1 MRKLLLVLLIVSVLL
16 FALAPVGVSSAE
28 ATPYEYAAAFASLYP
43 TRTLSGDMEQA
54 SSAVLVSFLE
64 ALGYQVETPSFVHQF
79 ESANTSTKI
88 TCHYNH
94 VLGFKDNGKEQT
106 VLLGTYYGTFEP
118 SGNGG
123 VGEGAETALS
133 VGALQYVAAALAAAS
148 CDYNIAIAFWG
159 GVTLSEFNV
168 EKCGVDLDTL
178 ALYIN
183 LDAVAAGSYDYL
195 YCDDVKRAHATY
207 FKEIIAEAGADVLDP
222 PAYKRAISYAFS
234 DGTYVQ
240 AHLGILGANNAFLAE
255 DIPCA
260 SFVGGAW
267 TYETGV
273 YRYEGKG
280 DVVGTSE
287 DTFEVID
294 RRNGGEA
301 ETKKRLLAVS
311 DVIIKGVTGEGLSA
325 ALDKA
330 EKEVSGA
337 DLQSPLAYYLIIFI
351 GASFVI
357 LLFVLLIV
365 RQGKDRREQVWE
377 DAFRAP
383 EEESSREG
391 SPFGEFE
398 EEKKEDPP
406 KDDGEDDVFR
416 F

>member
-1 MRKLLLVLLIVSVLL
+1 MRKLLLVLLIVSVLF

-43 TRTLSGDMEQA
+43 TRTLGGDLEQA
-54 SSAVLVSFLE
+54 SSAVLVSFLD
-64 ALGYQVETPSFVHQF
+64 ALGYRVETPSFVHQI
-79 ESANTSTKI
+79 ESANTSAKI

-94 VLGFKDNGKEQT
+94 VLGFKNNGKGKT
-106 VLLGTYYGTFEP
+106 VLIGTYYGTFEP
-118 SGNGG
+118 SDGDG

-133 VGALQYVAAALAAAS
+133 VGALQSVAAKLSTIS
-148 CDYNIAIAFWG
+148 CDYDIVIAFWG
-159 GVTLSEFNV
+159 GMALSEFDV

-183 LDAVAAGSYDYL
+183 LDGVAAGTYDYL

-207 FKEIIAEAGADVLDP
+207 FKGIIEEAGADILDP

-255 DIPCA
+255 DVPCA

-280 DVVGTSE
+280 DVAGTSE

-294 RRNGGEA
+294 RRNGGKE
-301 ETKKRLLAVS
+301 ETEKRLLAVS
-311 DVIIKGVTGEGLSA
+311 DVIVKGVTGEGLSA
-325 ALDKA
+325 ALDRA

-337 DLQSPLAYYLIIFI
+337 DLRSPLAYYLILFI
-351 GASFVI
+351 GAGVVI
-357 LLFVLLIV
+357 LLFILLIV

-377 DAFRAP
+377 GAFRTP
-383 EEESSREG
+383 EEESPREG
-391 SPFGEFE
+391 SPFEEFE
-398 EEKKEDPP
+398 GEKNQDPP